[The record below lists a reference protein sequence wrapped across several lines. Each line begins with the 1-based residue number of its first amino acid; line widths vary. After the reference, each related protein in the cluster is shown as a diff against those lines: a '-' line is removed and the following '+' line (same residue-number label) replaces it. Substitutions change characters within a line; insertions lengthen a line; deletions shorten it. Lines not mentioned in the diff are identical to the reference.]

1 MTNNTKNMFT
11 GIICVVTGMMYM
23 IIFNKDSQYYY
34 LMAEYYDIMRYS
46 CALLVFMGTIVSV
59 TSFWTYSKESQRKAA
74 EDLFCER
81 HKDEKIGDY
90 LRK

>member
-34 LMAEYYDIMRYS
+34 LMAEYYDIMRYA
-46 CALLVFMGTIVSV
+46 CALLVFMGTIVTVASL
-59 TSFWTYSKESQRKAA
+59 WTYTQETQKKVA
-74 EDLFCER
+74 EDLFYEKY
-81 HKDEKIGDY
+81 KDEKIGDY
-90 LRK
+90 L